1 VPVLR
6 PVRRRL
12 DPSAVAWS
20 AIEDAEE
27 GQDVISIE
35 LEAKIL
41 RLYHVEHWRIGTI
54 ASQLGIHHSTV
65 RRAIDRGGTARRPC
79 RRPSMIE
86 PYLPFILSTLERY
99 PKLRASRL
107 YEMVRDRG
115 YRGGPDHFR
124 HQLVQHRPRP
134 PAEAYLK
141 LRTFPAEQ
149 AQVDWAHFGTTRIG
163 RATRILSA
171 FVMILSFSRHL
182 FVRFFLDQRLANFLR
197 GHVAAFGWFGGSVRV
212 VLYDN
217 LKTAV
222 LERRDDAIRFHPELL
237 ALAAHYRFEPRPVA
251 PARGSDKGRVE
262 RAIQYLRHSFF
273 AARPWWDVDDLNAQV
288 ERWCAEPAASRPWP
302 EDRTRTVRDAFEQER
317 DSLLS
322 LPDEPY
328 PTEESVEVSVGKH
341 PYVRFDGNDYSVP
354 HALVRRTL
362 VIRADLERV
371 RVLDGF
377 DVVAT
382 HARSFDAGACVED
395 PGHIAALIQD
405 KRKARQGR
413 ATDRLARA
421 APSSRK
427 LLVLLA
433 ERGENLGAATTA
445 LVRLLDRYGAGEL
458 ELAIAEAV
466 GQGVGHPHAVRH
478 VLERRRRERD
488 QPPPVPVEL
497 PDDPRVRD
505 LVVRPHAL
513 DTYDTLR
520 ERPKKERTHG
530 DHRETEA
537 D

>member
-1 VPVLR
+1 M
-6 PVRRRL
+6 
-12 DPSAVAWS
+12 
-20 AIEDAEE
+20 
-27 GQDVISIE
+27 ISKE
-35 LEAKIL
+35 LEAKIV
-41 RLYHVEHWRIGTI
+41 RLYHVEHWRVGTI

-65 RRAIDRGGTARRPC
+65 RRALERGGAERTPPK
-79 RRPSMIE
+79 RPSMIE

-107 YEMVRDRG
+107 YEMVRERG
-115 YRGGPDHFR
+115 YAGGPDHFR
-124 HQLVQHRPRP
+124 HTLAHHRPRQ
-134 PAEAYLK
+134 PAEAYLR

-182 FVRFFLDQRLANFLR
+182 FVRFFFDQRLANFLR
-197 GHVAAFGWFGGSVRV
+197 GHVAAFCWFGGCVRV

-217 LKTAV
+217 LKSAV

-273 AARPWWDVDDLNAQV
+273 AARAWRDIDDLNAQV
-288 ERWCAEPAASRPWP
+288 ERWCAGQAAERPWP
-302 EDRTRTVRDAFEQER
+302 EDRTRTVQQAFEQER
-317 DSLLS
+317 SSLLA
-322 LPDEPY
+322 LPAEPY
-328 PTEESVEVSVGKH
+328 QTEECVEVSVGKQ
-341 PYVRFDGNDYSVP
+341 PYIRFDGNDYSVP
-354 HALVRRTL
+354 HTLVRRTL
-362 VIRADLERV
+362 VVRADLERV
-371 RVLDGF
+371 RVLDGLE
-377 DVVAT
+377 VVAV
-382 HARSFDAGACVED
+382 HRRSFDAGDCVEH
-395 PGHIAALIQD
+395 PPHVAALVQD
-405 KRKARQGR
+405 KRRARQGR

-421 APSSRK
+421 APTSQK

-458 ELAIAEAV
+458 EIAIAEALE
-466 GQGVGHPHAVRH
+466 QGVGHPHAVRH
-478 VLERRRRERD
+478 VLERRRRERN

-497 PDDPRVRD
+497 PDDPRVRN

-513 DTYDTLR
+513 ETYDTLR
-520 ERPKKERTHG
+520 EARKEEQAHG
-530 DHRETEA
+530 DHDEA
-537 D
+537 EGD

>member
-1 VPVLR
+1 
-6 PVRRRL
+6 
-12 DPSAVAWS
+12 
-20 AIEDAEE
+20 
-27 GQDVISIE
+27 VISKE

-41 RLYHVEHWRIGTI
+41 RLYHVEHWRVGTI
-54 ASQLGIHHSTV
+54 ANQLGIHHSTV
-65 RRAIDRGGTARRPC
+65 RRALERGGAERIPPK
-79 RRPSMIE
+79 RPSMIE
-86 PYLPFILSTLERY
+86 PYLPFILSTLEQH

-124 HQLVQHRPRP
+124 HLVARHRPRK

-197 GHVAAFGWFGGSVRV
+197 GHVAAFAWFGGCVRV
-212 VLYDN
+212 ILYDN
-217 LKTAV
+217 LKSAV

-237 ALAAHYRFEPRPVA
+237 AIAAHYRFEPRPVA

-273 AARPWWDVDDLNAQV
+273 AARAWRDIDDLNAQV
-288 ERWCAEPAASRPWP
+288 ERWCAEQAAMRPWP
-302 EDRTRTVRDAFEQER
+302 DDRSRTVRQAFEQER
-317 DSLLS
+317 SSLIA
-322 LPDEPY
+322 LPAEPY
-328 PTEESVEVSVGKH
+328 LTEECVKVSVGKQ

-354 HALVRRTL
+354 HTRVRRTL
-362 VIRADLERV
+362 VVRADLERV
-371 RVLDGF
+371 RILDGLE
-377 DVVAT
+377 VVAT
-382 HARSFDAGACVED
+382 HDRSFDAGACIEN
-395 PGHIAALIQD
+395 PRHIAALIQE

-421 APSSRK
+421 APASQK
-427 LLVLLA
+427 LLVQLA

-445 LVRLLDRYGAGEL
+445 LMRLLDRYGAGEL
-458 ELAIAEAV
+458 ERAIAEAL
-466 GQGVGHPHAVRH
+466 GQGVCHPHAVRH

-513 DTYDTLR
+513 DGYDKLR
-520 ERPKKERTHG
+520 QTQNEEQAHDHDEESEG
-530 DHRETEA
+530 DR
-537 D
+537 

>member
-1 VPVLR
+1 M
-6 PVRRRL
+6 
-12 DPSAVAWS
+12 
-20 AIEDAEE
+20 
-27 GQDVISIE
+27 ISRE

-41 RLYHVEHWRIGTI
+41 RLYHVEHWRVGTI
-54 ASQLGIHHSTV
+54 ANQLGIHHSTV
-65 RRAIDRGGTARRPC
+65 ERALERGGAERRPPK
-79 RRPSMIE
+79 RPSMIE
-86 PYLPFILSTLERY
+86 PYLPFILSTLETY

-124 HQLVQHRPRP
+124 HMVARHRPRK

-171 FVMILSFSRHL
+171 FVMILSFSRQL

-197 GHVAAFGWFGGSVRV
+197 GHVAAFGWFGGCVRV
-212 VLYDN
+212 ILYDN
-217 LKTAV
+217 LKSAV
-222 LERRDDAIRFHPELL
+222 LERRHDAIRFHPELL

-273 AARPWWDVDDLNAQV
+273 AARPWRDIDDLNAQV
-288 ERWCAEPAASRPWP
+288 ERWCAELASTRPWP
-302 EDRTRTVRDAFEQER
+302 DDRSQTVRQAFEQER
-317 DSLLS
+317 SSLIA
-322 LPDEPY
+322 LPAEPY
-328 PTEESVEVSVGKH
+328 LTEECVKVSAGKQ
-341 PYVRFDGNDYSVP
+341 PYIRFDGNDYTVP
-354 HALVRRTL
+354 HARVRRTL
-362 VIRADLERV
+362 VVRADLERV
-371 RVLDGF
+371 RILDGLE
-377 DVVAT
+377 VVAT
-382 HARSFDAGACVED
+382 PDRSFDTGVCIED
-395 PGHIAALIQD
+395 PRHIAALVQD
-405 KRKARQGR
+405 KRKARKGR

-421 APSSRK
+421 APSSPK
-427 LLVLLA
+427 LLVQLA

-458 ELAIAEAV
+458 EVAITEAL
-466 GQGVGHPHAVRH
+466 GQDVCHPHAVRH

-513 DTYDTLR
+513 DGYDKLR
-520 ERPKKERTHG
+520 QTQNEEQAHDHDEENEG
-530 DHRETEA
+530 DG
-537 D
+537 